1 MFSQVCVNNSVH
13 VCQEFC
19 PVHAEIHTPLGRHTL
34 WADTRGQT
42 PPGQTPPLFT
52 FEENVH
58 HRSLPALK
66 MFGQKAK
73 SSQKGDSN
81 EPPMM
86 SMINKLTDW
95 PPNYP

>member
-19 PVHAEIHTPLGRHTL
+19 PVHAGIHPP
-34 WADTRGQT
+34 WADT

-86 SMINKLTDW
+86 SMINKLADW